1 MVTLVNVNPEVHEL
15 HLSFFALVSLQVIPY
30 CDCEWEGASWQ
41 FQEQKPL
48 RTLWSIW
55 QAKL

>member
-30 CDCEWEGASWQ
+30 CDCEWEGAS
-41 FQEQKPL
+41 
-48 RTLWSIW
+48 
-55 QAKL
+55 